1 LIILAAGSDIAGVL
15 RELADRGRARV
26 LMNSIHVLSFH
37 GMEGFDD
44 ECVSALLELLR
55 QYHGI
60 FSVNLGEKPN
70 VTCRGWR
77 SLRTGL
83 SESNVIAVFIDFK
96 NIKCAFGGTDKI
108 AGHFIRLVKNDLKQ
122 RRLRAQDSAQAHLRL
137 AAGCAAGD
145 ATGRK
150 RHTGKAADIAPWCTG
165 HVQSYIRT
173 FGKGKDLWW
182 AKPFWSWS
190 PTKKS
195 DWRALD
201 RW

>member
-1 LIILAAGSDIAGVL
+1 MAWS
-15 RELADRGRARV
+15 
-26 LMNSIHVLSFH
+26 
-37 GMEGFDD
+37 MEGFDD

-55 QYHGI
+55 QHHGI

-83 SESNVIAVFIDFK
+83 SESNVIAMFIDFK

-137 AAGCAAGD
+137 AAACAAGD

-150 RHTGKAADIAPWCTG
+150 RHTPARRLISRPGAPGTCSRTSVRLGKAKTCGGLSRFGVGAPRRRATG
-165 HVQSYIRT
+165 
-173 FGKGKDLWW
+173 G
-182 AKPFWSWS
+182 P
-190 PTKKS
+190 
-195 DWRALD
+195 
-201 RW
+201 